1 MGSRVDNQETAQT
14 EQESLELLRDVVND
28 LSGALNSLA
37 GKDRGGRLN
46 QYKVHSAKHI
56 FRAADG
62 FLSLRKLGGK
72 YCSKLLI
79 RPTIE
84 VMFRLEAVHKD
95 GKMLSRVAAWEHS
108 EDQKQ
113 LRTIAER
120 SGNNYDEQASIQRW
134 AIKMVNLRKEFPNEI
149 LEEQPLGAADA
160 AEFVGLMPYYNTHY
174 RLYSQYTHGVF
185 RATGDLLDELTDSE
199 DNRTMAMCS
208 FVALNVLASMD
219 LPAPNLQTLFK
230 RLSEYKDTAPPAS
243 AA

>member
-1 MGSRVDNQETAQT
+1 VDNQKTAEA
-14 EQESLELLRDVVND
+14 EQLSLELLRDIVKE
-28 LSGALNSLA
+28 LSSALDSLA
-37 GKDRGGRLN
+37 GKDRGGLLN

-62 FLSLRKLGGK
+62 FISLRKLGHK

-79 RPTIE
+79 RPAIE
-84 VMFRLEAVHKD
+84 VMFRLEAVRKD
-95 GKMLSRVAAWEHS
+95 GKMLSRVAAWEDL

-120 SGNNYDEQASIQRW
+120 SANNYDEQAATQRW
-134 AIKMVNLRKEFPNEI
+134 AAKMANLRKEFANQA

-160 AEFVGLMPYYNTHY
+160 AQFDRLMPYYNTHY

-185 RATGDLLDELTDSE
+185 RATGDLLDDLTDPQ
-199 DNRTMAMCS
+199 DNRTMSMCA

-219 LPAPNLQTLFK
+219 LPAPNLQALFE
-230 RLSEYKDTAPPAS
+230 RLSKYEDAPPRPS
-243 AA
+243 V